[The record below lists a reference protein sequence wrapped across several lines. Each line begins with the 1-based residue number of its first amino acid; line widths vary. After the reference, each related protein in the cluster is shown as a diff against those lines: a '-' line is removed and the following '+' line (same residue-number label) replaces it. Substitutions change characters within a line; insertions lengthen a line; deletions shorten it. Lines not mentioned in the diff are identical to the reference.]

1 MIETS
6 RAQTP
11 EELDDEVRRM
21 LQARTRRSFLIGGA
35 AALAGAGLYEAL
47 YRAKAVNQLQW
58 PLRKALEVNRTLT
71 AALFR
76 QRVLAPT
83 YQASEVTGLR
93 VNGDF
98 GVDTNL
104 IESSWGLQLVGLD
117 RPQQYRQFIP
127 DVDLWEYRSKDDY
140 ESQTADTEKQSSEPD
155 VKGKGPSGAK
165 QDSKGQLESEPKQ
178 NANAAPGEPPPAN
191 PHPVPPNPQPPSAK
205 QQVIPHLQES
215 TGVSAASDAIPG
227 IVLRLE
233 DLKKLPYT
241 EQITQFKCVEG
252 WSQIVRWGGVRFSD
266 LLRAYP
272 PAIIDGRPPTYATME
287 TSNGEFNASFDMPSL
302 LHPQTLLCYSMDG
315 VPLQLAHG
323 APVRLAMP
331 LKYGYKQIKA
341 IASITFS
348 NVRTPDY
355 WEKLGYDWYAG
366 L

>member
-1 MIETS
+1 MIESSQS
-6 RAQTP
+6 RTP
-11 EELDDEVRRM
+11 EELDEEVRRI
-21 LQARTRRSFLIGGA
+21 LHARTRRSFLIGGA
-35 AALAGAGLYEAL
+35 AALAGVGLYEVL
-47 YRAKAVNQLQW
+47 YRAKAVNELQW
-58 PLRKALEVNRTLT
+58 PLREAHEANRSLT
-71 AALFR
+71 NALFG

-83 YQASEVTGLR
+83 YKASEVTGLR
-93 VNGDF
+93 INGDF
-98 GVDTNL
+98 GIDTGL

-117 RPQQYRQFIP
+117 RPQQYRQFMP

-140 ESQTADTEKQSSEPD
+140 QAPTESQEPD
-155 VKGKGPSGAK
+155 VKGKGPGS
-165 QDSKGQLESEPKQ
+165 SKAP
-178 NANAAPGEPPPAN
+178 AA
-191 PHPVPPNPQPPSAK
+191 
-205 QQVIPHLQES
+205 IPHMQES
-215 TGVSAASDAIPG
+215 TGVTASADAVPG

-272 PAIIDGRPPTYATME
+272 PANIDGGPPKFVTME
-287 TSNGEFNASFDMPSL
+287 TSNGEYNASFDMPSL
-302 LHPQTLLCYSMDG
+302 MHPQTLLCYSMDG
-315 VPLQLAHG
+315 VPLQIAHG

-331 LKYGYKQIKA
+331 LKYGYKQIKS
-341 IASITFS
+341 IASLTFS

>member
-1 MIETS
+1 MIESSQS
-6 RAQTP
+6 RTT

-47 YRAKAVNQLQW
+47 YRAKVVNQLQW
-58 PLRKALEVNRTLT
+58 PLREAHEANRALTN
-71 AALFR
+71 ALFQ

-83 YQASEVTGLR
+83 YKASDVTGLR
-93 VNGDF
+93 INGDF
-98 GVDTNL
+98 GIDTGL

-117 RPQQYRQFIP
+117 RPQQYRQFMP

-140 ESQTADTEKQSSEPD
+140 ESQTAAKSQEPD
-155 VKGKGPSGAK
+155 VKGKGP
-165 QDSKGQLESEPKQ
+165 DSVKPKQ
-178 NANAAPGEPPPAN
+178 NANAAPGGPPPQ
-191 PHPVPPNPQPPSAK
+191 PQGA
-205 QQVIPHLQES
+205 IPHLQES
-215 TGVSAASDAIPG
+215 TGVTATADAVPG
-227 IVLRLE
+227 IVLRLD

-272 PAIIDGRPPTYATME
+272 PANIDGRPPNYATME

-315 VPLQLAHG
+315 VPLQIAHG

>member
-1 MIETS
+1 MIESSQS
-6 RAQTP
+6 RTA
-11 EELDDEVRRM
+11 EELDEKVRGM
-21 LQARTRRSFLIGGA
+21 LHARTRRSFLIGGA

-47 YRAKAVNQLQW
+47 YRAKAINQLQW
-58 PLRKALEVNRTLT
+58 PLREAHEANRTLT
-71 AALFR
+71 NALFR
-76 QRVLAPT
+76 QRVSAPT
-83 YQASEVTGLR
+83 YKPSEVTGLR
-93 VNGDF
+93 INGDF
-98 GVDTNL
+98 GIDTGL

-117 RPQQYRQFIP
+117 RPQQYRQFMP
-127 DVDLWEYRSKDDY
+127 DVDLWEYRSTDGY
-140 ESQTADTEKQSSEPD
+140 ESQTEAKPQEPD
-155 VKGKGPSGAK
+155 VKGKGPASAK
-165 QDSKGQLESEPKQ
+165 SDAKPKQ

-191 PHPVPPNPQPPSAK
+191 PHPVPHNPQPPSAK
-205 QQVIPHLQES
+205 QEAIPHMQES
-215 TGVSAASDAIPG
+215 AGVTATSDAIPG

-252 WSQIVRWGGVRFSD
+252 WSQIVRWGGVRVSD

-272 PAIIDGRPPTYATME
+272 PANIDGRPPTYATME

-315 VPLQLAHG
+315 LPLQIAHG

-341 IASITFS
+341 IATITFG

>member
-6 RAQTP
+6 SARTP

-21 LQARTRRSFLIGGA
+21 LHARTRRSFLIGGA

-58 PLRKALEVNRTLT
+58 PLREAHEANRALTN
-71 AALFR
+71 ALFR

-83 YQASEVTGLR
+83 YKASEVTGLR
-93 VNGDF
+93 INGDF
-98 GVDTNL
+98 GIDTGL

-117 RPQQYRQFIP
+117 RPQQYRQFMP

-140 ESQTADTEKQSSEPD
+140 ESQTEVRSQEPD
-155 VKGKGPSGAK
+155 VKGKGPASAK
-165 QDSKGQLESEPKQ
+165 SDAKPKQ
-178 NANAAPGEPPPAN
+178 NANAAPGEPA
-191 PHPVPPNPQPPSAK
+191 PPNPQPPSSKLDA
-205 QQVIPHLQES
+205 IPHLQES
-215 TGVSAASDAIPG
+215 AGVTASADAVPG
-227 IVLRLE
+227 VVLRLE

-266 LLRAYP
+266 LLRAYL
-272 PAIIDGRPPTYATME
+272 PANINGRPPNYATME
-287 TSNGEFNASFDMPSL
+287 TSNGEFNASFDLPSL
-302 LHPQTLLCYSMDG
+302 MHPQTLLCYSMDG
-315 VPLQLAHG
+315 VPLQIAHG

>member
-1 MIETS
+1 MIEPS
-6 RAQTP
+6 LARTP
-11 EELDDEVRRM
+11 EELDGEVRRM
-21 LQARTRRSFLIGGA
+21 LRGRTRRSFLIGGA

-47 YRAKAVNQLQW
+47 YRAKPVNQLQW
-58 PLRKALEVNRTLT
+58 PLREAHEANRALTN
-71 AALFR
+71 ALFR

-83 YQASEVTGLR
+83 YKPSEVTGLR

-98 GVDTNL
+98 GVDTDL
-104 IESSWGLQLVGLD
+104 IESSWGLQLVGLE
-117 RPQQYRQFIP
+117 RPQQYRQFMP
-127 DVDLWEYRSKDDY
+127 DVDLWDYRSKDDY
-140 ESQTADTEKQSSEPD
+140 ESQTAARDKPQEPD
-155 VKGKGPSGAK
+155 VKGKGPGAAK
-165 QDSKGQLESEPKQ
+165 PDLKSKPDEPKQ
-178 NANAAPGEPPPAN
+178 NANAAPGEPPPN

-205 QQVIPHLQES
+205 QEAIPLLQES
-215 TGVSAASDAIPG
+215 AGVAATSDAIPG

-233 DLKKLPYT
+233 DIKKLPYT

-272 PAIIDGRPPTYATME
+272 PANIDGRPPTYATME

-302 LHPQTLLCYSMDG
+302 LHPQTLLCYAMDG
-315 VPLQLAHG
+315 RPLQLEHG

-341 IASITFS
+341 IACITFS

>member
-6 RAQTP
+6 RARTP
-11 EELDDEVRRM
+11 EELDEDVRRM
-21 LQARTRRSFLIGGA
+21 LQVRTRRSFLIAGA

-58 PLRKALEVNRTLT
+58 PLREAHEANRALTNV
-71 AALFR
+71 LFR

-83 YQASEVTGLR
+83 YKASEVTGLR
-93 VNGDF
+93 INGDF
-98 GVDTNL
+98 GIDTGL
-104 IESSWGLQLVGLD
+104 IASSWGLQLVGLD
-117 RPQQYRQFIP
+117 RPHQYRQFMP
-127 DVDLWEYRSKDDY
+127 DVDLWEYRSKTDH
-140 ESQTADTEKQSSEPD
+140 ELQTEAKAGPKELD
-155 VKGKGPSGAK
+155 VKGKAPDSAK
-165 QDSKGQLESEPKQ
+165 PKQ
-178 NANAAPGEPPPAN
+178 NANAAPGEPSAQRDAA
-191 PHPVPPNPQPPSAK
+191 PPNPQPHSERQEA
-205 QQVIPHLQES
+205 IPHLQES
-215 TGVSAASDAIPG
+215 AGVTATEDAVPG

-233 DLKKLPYT
+233 DLKKLPFT
-241 EQITQFKCVEG
+241 EQVMQFKCVEG

-272 PAIIDGRPPTYATME
+272 PANIDGNPPIYATME
-287 TSNGEFNASFDMPSL
+287 TSNGEYNASFDMPSL

-315 VPLQLAHG
+315 MPLQIAHG

-341 IASITFS
+341 IASIKFS

>member
-1 MIETS
+1 
-6 RAQTP
+6 
-11 EELDDEVRRM
+11 M
-21 LQARTRRSFLIGGA
+21 LRTRTRRSFLIGGA
-35 AALAGAGLYEAL
+35 AALASAGLYEAL
-47 YRAKAVNQLQW
+47 YRSKAVNQLQW
-58 PLRKALEVNRTLT
+58 PLREVHEANRALTNL
-71 AALFR
+71 LFR

-83 YQASEVTGLR
+83 YKPSEVTGLR
-93 VNGDF
+93 INGDF
-98 GVDTNL
+98 GIDTGL

-117 RPQQYRQFIP
+117 RPQQYRQFLP

-140 ESQTADTEKQSSEPD
+140 ESQTEARSQEPD
-155 VKGKGPSGAK
+155 VKGKGPEAK
-165 QDSKGQLESEPKQ
+165 PKQ
-178 NANAAPGEPPPAN
+178 NANAAPGGPPPK
-191 PHPVPPNPQPPSAK
+191 PQQA
-205 QQVIPHLQES
+205 IPHLQES
-215 TGVSAASDAIPG
+215 AGVTASADAVPG
-227 IVLRLE
+227 VVLRLE

-252 WSQIVRWGGVRFSD
+252 WSQIVRWGGVRFRD

-272 PAIIDGRPPTYATME
+272 PANIDGKPPTYVTME

-315 VPLQLAHG
+315 VPLQIAHG

-341 IASITFS
+341 IASITFG